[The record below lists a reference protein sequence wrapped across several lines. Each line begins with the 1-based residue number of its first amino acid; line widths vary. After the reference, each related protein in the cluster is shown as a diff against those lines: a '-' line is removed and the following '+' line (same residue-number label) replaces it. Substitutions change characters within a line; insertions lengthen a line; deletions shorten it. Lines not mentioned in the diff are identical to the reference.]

1 MANKSNS
8 ENRSPTI
15 DDIINEI
22 KRKSEHGDYIYRGER
37 RDHGTISSAL
47 YREYF
52 KTGIVDIE
60 GFDLRMAQKEM
71 LEIAKKHIGEPPKA
85 EEAEEAE
92 ELKILTE
99 LQHYGSKTN
108 LIDFTTDYLVA
119 IFFACAGES
128 KEDGIVILLEKT
140 TKTEDMIVLPQNPR
154 HRVIAQ
160 KSVFLYPPTGFV
172 GVDEDNKV
180 MIPKDL
186 KQSLLKYL
194 RKYHYIST
202 ETIYNDIHGFIT
214 NEGIHRQAY
223 SAFYQGYILH
233 NKAVKAEDLPKEQQA
248 FKEAIKHYDTAIEL
262 NPELAI
268 AYANRGECWL
278 HLEDWENAKK
288 DLMTGNN
295 MGLDL
300 IYGFRND
307 YKGGVAEFKERT
319 GIQMPKHITVLL
331 GD

>member
-8 ENRSPTI
+8 ENQSPTI
-15 DDIINEI
+15 DDVINEI

-71 LEIAKKHIGEPPKA
+71 LEIAKKHIGEPPKDAFRDIASDLVNVSRMRVRSISAITALQESVRKA
-85 EEAEEAE
+85 EEAEK
-92 ELKILTE
+92 LKILTE

-172 GVDEDNKV
+172 DVNEDNKV
-180 MIPKDL
+180 VIPKDL

-233 NKAVKAEDLPKEQQA
+233 NKAVKAENLPKEQQA

-268 AYANRGECWL
+268 A
-278 HLEDWENAKK
+278 
-288 DLMTGNN
+288 
-295 MGLDL
+295 
-300 IYGFRND
+300 
-307 YKGGVAEFKERT
+307 
-319 GIQMPKHITVLL
+319 
-331 GD
+331 